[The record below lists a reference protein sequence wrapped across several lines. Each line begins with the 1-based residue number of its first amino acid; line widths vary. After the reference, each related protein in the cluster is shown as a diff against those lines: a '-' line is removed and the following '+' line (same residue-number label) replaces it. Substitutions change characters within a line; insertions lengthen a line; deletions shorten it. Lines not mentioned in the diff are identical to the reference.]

1 MADFTNPNV
10 GPQPTSPSAY
20 DPTLAASNPQ
30 MYAAALAGKPNPEDM
45 ATLNAIQKLMQY
57 DLELN
62 REHNLNKAKDRYGKL
77 DKDIKNGLQFL
88 NPDAD
93 YMQSKQNYLQQV
105 GSGIVNTVKSP
116 FRYALNAAQE
126 ILRPLQ
132 TQFSMYLN
140 ATAQKNP
147 KEAFEFVTTK
157 KNWSDAWD
165 GHNQWNTDVNDK
177 LTGKHGNALSAL
189 VKGQIDGKKPG
200 DIIRE
205 WGSVDAEMM
214 DAISSMADYHQ
225 YVYNKANKK
234 TENFVMSDGAK
245 AYADAASDFSTHQ
258 QSPGRDY
265 ANWVNKNHPP
275 KKGLLGAFLLSPLDP
290 SLAEPSK
297 DGKRWITSNLNPF
310 SPEKTTDFS
319 GNWDA
324 LWSITTDPLT
334 WLTSG
339 SSKALTESAKLAEKY
354 IKAGEA
360 GVPLATRVADI
371 FANPRFIAKHE
382 KLVTDIN
389 ELRTARQAGN
399 DGEAGAAYLR
409 IMNNHP
415 EYADE
420 NVLNALL
427 TTKVY
432 NVKDELVNV
441 TDMRTLESFFNKGEY
456 ANFIISG
463 RTHNIGYY
471 RENHVALERAE
482 RFSTDKVRKVYEKV
496 FNGIDSSAPNG
507 IAEGTSI
514 AARTAS
520 VNKVFAKRLEPGVLD
535 DPETKA
541 VLNELTQHG
550 KNLTRSYSKFM
561 AIHPENVQL
570 FTSPENVHKSMDA
583 FRDFTRVLVGD
594 KLTANTI
601 AERFLRVDPEDRT
614 NMLFS
619 LFKLYTDKIG
629 MSATSEGLVRQ
640 RAFLDG
646 LFGDKFGL
654 GPVPNVKTPKHLA
667 KDGVIEVNPG
677 ASQPFH
683 GTDGVS
689 MPRFE
694 QIHQELYETIPR
706 GPLRFLRGFTYDKS
720 ANFVGQVWTG
730 LQLFPKIGYKAAADE
745 ATLAF
750 FTAAPKAIVA
760 FLSGKGTAV
769 SNIVAAYSGSEQSI
783 GVVKALLL
791 GKRNPAKYVSAR
803 EREAMQELV
812 KEEVSYTMKNGK
824 EVTRFEFVPADE
836 YFGAPYADRLASK
849 VIARYGGKLN
859 NEEKAWIHT
868 FIVNNGHAMEG
879 AVQSSVAASFGNTM
893 VKGSLADEIY
903 GKSDFAKFLD
913 ERHLEQMPKFANIET
928 KKLSEASL
936 TEIHYDAFFRYFGKN
951 TWSFGPTKTIVDFGD
966 VFIRHNALRT
976 AKDGEAYVNEV
987 MGKVGF
993 KRNDMGNWEFKRIP
1007 VKDKDGNV
1015 TLSTELAEKSVNAFF
1030 SNFRQTADLAQQGKT
1045 PAEIAEGII
1054 TKGRN
1059 ELYTIFHGSDEA
1071 FNENLLQMVKFKI
1084 NEAVKKSESRRD
1096 FRKSEGYM
1104 RDYLKQPNKWDTDA
1118 VKKSRSEYEAKQRSA
1133 SYHISKT
1140 PYVEFE
1146 DVTQGFRLSGDT
1158 VRTNLNVKG
1167 SEYEFKQLGVTVDGV
1182 FKKFGRFVWEM
1193 MDRQINDLY
1202 RADAFAV
1209 KLLEQRTKL
1218 KPDQE
1223 KIIKDLVL
1231 DKKKAEGKDF
1241 DAVRAYKDATIQADI
1256 MINNRATDNAINE
1269 LMKYADNPNV
1279 RTQMAWNLR
1288 SVGRFNRAGEDFYRR
1303 MYRVAKDHGTDFIYR
1318 GSHLGQ
1324 AMDASG
1330 AVYKDNQGN
1339 EYVMIPND
1347 GLLFRTIAPAF
1358 AALMNP
1364 LHTLTELYKG
1374 VNSYAAGD
1382 KEEAMSHFTFFMQP
1396 EWNQYTAKIS
1406 MLNPSYSDSAGVFSL
1421 QGPTMA
1427 ITVLSA
1433 RELFNMSGNEKIGEQ
1448 LDNLLLGP
1456 ISDNTTWARALVP
1469 AAITNQL
1476 LQLDPDHET
1485 GIYAISIMQAAA
1497 FLQAHDQTRLKPED
1511 YGNIDK
1517 TQKYY
1522 DRLGLAAYN
1531 VIAAKSGFNTWS
1543 AIPVGTSEI
1552 GITPAMRRAGLVT
1565 FNQEYIDILRA
1576 VYEVNALY
1584 GYQNADPIAVA
1595 TSAFIGTYP
1604 DRAIFTVSKDS
1615 KAAKTYI
1622 NYTQETKNWILD
1634 NKKMVT
1640 KYKNVSYVFAP
1651 HTGKYDPAVAKT
1663 FQMWNWIPDA
1673 NNPFVDTS
1681 NEPQSSP
1688 LYRYIKDVAAARARM
1703 EYYDLDRLLQKDLT
1717 DPNNPLRN
1725 DPVYQADQRGQTADK
1740 KANMIAG
1747 NPLLKYLL
1755 GTSEFETRQSLLTR
1769 FSALDQLVSDPDF
1782 VSTSDPIKKPKG
1794 DTGKLP
1800 EGQRGLIQF
1809 MTKQTNKMLT
1819 TFEDLNIRSQ
1829 YDGQLTLDKVYEDG
1843 INELKKLSVGQP
1855 AASEAY
1861 RSIILPL
1868 LQDVYRIPT
1877 KGIK

>member
-1 MADFTNPNV
+1 MSFTNPNI
-10 GPQPTSPSAY
+10 GPQPTSSFAY
-20 DPTLAASNPQ
+20 DPVLANSNPR
-30 MYAAALAGKPNPEDM
+30 MYAATLAGQPAPEDM

-62 REHNLNKAKDRYGKL
+62 RESNLNKAKDRYSKL
-77 DKDIKNGLQFL
+77 DKDIQYGLQFL

-93 YMQSKQNYLQQV
+93 YQQAKQNYLQQV
-105 GSGIVNTVKSP
+105 GSGIVETFKAP
-116 FRYALNAAQE
+116 FRTALNVAQE
-126 ILRPLQ
+126 SLRPIQ
-132 TQFSMYLN
+132 TQVSMYLN
-140 ATAQKNP
+140 TTARKSP
-147 KEAFEFVTTK
+147 KEAFEFLTTK

-165 GHNQWNTDVNDK
+165 GHNQWNPDVNDK
-177 LTGKHGNALSAL
+177 LTSKHGNALSFL

-205 WGSVDAEMM
+205 WGSVDAEIM
-214 DAISSMADYHQ
+214 DAIRGMADYHQ
-225 YVYNKANKK
+225 HTYNKASNKNQ
-234 TENFVMSDGAK
+234 NFVMSDGAK
-245 AYADAASDFSTHQ
+245 AYAAAASDFSSQQ

-297 DGKRWITSNLNPF
+297 DGKKWVTANLNPF
-310 SPEKTTDFS
+310 SPENTTDFS

-334 WLTSG
+334 WLTAG
-339 SSKALTESAKLAEKY
+339 SSRAITEGAKLAETY
-354 IKAGEA
+354 VAAGKA
-360 GVPLATRVADI
+360 GVPVATRVADI

-389 ELRTARQAGN
+389 ELRVARQAGD
-399 DGEAGAAYLR
+399 DGTAGAVYLR

-420 NVLNALL
+420 NILNALL

-432 NVKDELVNV
+432 NGTEELVNV

-456 ANFIISG
+456 TNFIISG

-482 RFSTDKVRKVYEKV
+482 RLSTDRVRNVYEKV
-496 FNGIDSSAPNG
+496 FNGIDSSAVNG
-507 IAEGTSI
+507 IADGTSI
-514 AARTAS
+514 AARAAS
-520 VNKVFAKRLEPGVLD
+520 VNKVFAKRLEPGVLN
-535 DPETKA
+535 DPETEL
-541 VLNELTQHG
+541 VLKELTQHG
-550 KNLTRSYSKFM
+550 TNLTRSYSKFM

-594 KLTANTI
+594 KLTANVI
-601 AERFLRVDPEDRT
+601 AERFLRVDAEDRT
-614 NMLFS
+614 NMLYS

-654 GPVPNVKTPKHLA
+654 GPVSNVKTPKHLA
-667 KDGVIEVNPG
+667 KDNVIEINPG

-706 GPLRFLRGFTYDKS
+706 GPMRFLRGFTYDKS

-750 FTAAPKAIVA
+750 FTAAPKAIAA

-769 SNIVAAYSGSEQSI
+769 SNMVAAYSGSEQSI
-783 GVVKALLL
+783 GVIKALVL
-791 GKRNPAKYVSAR
+791 GQRNPAKYVSAR
-803 EREAMQELV
+803 EREAMQEIQKV
-812 KEEVSYTMKNGK
+812 DVSYTTKSGK
-824 EVTRFEFVPADE
+824 EVQRFEFVSADE
-836 YFGAPYADRLASK
+836 YFGAPYADRLANK

-859 NEEKAWIHT
+859 AEEKAWIHT
-868 FIVNNGHAMEG
+868 FLVNNGHAMEG

-893 VKGSLADEIY
+893 VKGSLAAEIY

-913 ERHLEQMPKFANIET
+913 ARNLEQMPKFATIET

-936 TEIHYDAFFRYFGKN
+936 TEIHYDAFYRYFGTN
-951 TWSFGPTKTIVDFGD
+951 IWSFGPTKTIVDFGD
-966 VFIRHNALRT
+966 IFIRHNALRT
-976 AKDGEAYVNEV
+976 AKDGQAYVNEV

-993 KRNDMGNWEFKRIP
+993 KRNDMGGWEFKRIP
-1007 VKDKDGNV
+1007 VKDKKGNI

-1030 SNFRQTADLAQQGKT
+1030 SNFRQTADLALQGKT

-1054 TKGRN
+1054 TKGRD

-1084 NEAVKKSESRRD
+1084 AEAVKKVEKRQD
-1096 FRKSEGYM
+1096 FRKSEGFM
-1104 RDYLKQPNKWDTDA
+1104 REYVKQPNKWDTEA
-1118 VKKSRSEYEAKQRSA
+1118 TKKARSEYEALQRSA

-1146 DVTQGFRLSGDT
+1146 DVTQGFRLKGDT
-1158 VRTNLNVKG
+1158 VRTNLNVEG

-1218 KPDQE
+1218 KPDQQ
-1223 KIIKDLVL
+1223 KLINDLFL
-1231 DKKKAEGKDF
+1231 DKKAAAGKDF
-1241 DAVRAYKDATIQADI
+1241 DAARALDDAKIQADV
-1256 MINNRATDNAINE
+1256 MMNNRATDNAINE

-1303 MYRVAKDHGTDFIYR
+1303 MYRLAKDHGADFIYR

-1347 GLLFRTIAPAF
+1347 GLLFRIVAPAF
-1358 AALMNP
+1358 AAIMNP
-1364 LHTLTELYKG
+1364 IHTVSELYKG
-1374 VNSYAAGD
+1374 INSLAAGD
-1382 KEEAMSHFTFFMQP
+1382 KEEAMSRFTFFMQP

-1433 RELFNMSGNEKIGEQ
+1433 RELFNITGKEKIGEQ

-1456 ISDNTTWARALVP
+1456 ISDNTTWARALIP
-1469 AAITNQL
+1469 AAVTNQL
-1476 LQLDPDHET
+1476 LQLDPDHEI
-1485 GIYAISIMQAAA
+1485 GIYATSMMQAAA
-1497 FLQAHDQTRLKPED
+1497 FLQAHDQTRLNPED

-1522 DRLGLAAYN
+1522 DRLGIAAYN
-1531 VIAAKSGFNTWS
+1531 VIAAKAGFNTWS
-1543 AIPVGTSEI
+1543 AIPVGLSEI
-1552 GITPAMRRAGLVT
+1552 GITPEMRRAGLVT
-1565 FNQEYIDILRA
+1565 FNQEYVDILRA
-1576 VYEVNALY
+1576 VYEVNALH
-1584 GYQNADPIAVA
+1584 GYQNTDPIAVA
-1595 TSAFIGTYP
+1595 TSAFIGSYP
-1604 DRAIFTVSKDS
+1604 DRAIFTVSKNS

-1622 NYTQETKNWILD
+1622 GYTKETKNWILD

-1640 KYKNVSYVFAP
+1640 KYGNVAYAFAP
-1651 HTGKYDPAVAKT
+1651 HAGEYDPAVAKV
-1663 FQMWNWIPDA
+1663 FQMWNWIPDSD
-1673 NNPFVDTS
+1673 NPFVNLDG
-1681 NEPQSSP
+1681 PQTSP
-1688 LYRYIKDVAAARARM
+1688 LYRYIKDVAAAKARM
-1703 EYYDLDRLLQKDLT
+1703 EYYDLDRNLQKDLT

-1725 DPVYQADQRGQTADK
+1725 DPVYQADMRGKTADM
-1740 KANMIAG
+1740 KAAMLAG
-1747 NPLLKYLL
+1747 NPLLKYML
-1755 GTSEFETRQSLLTR
+1755 GTSEFETRQSLISR
-1769 FSALDQLVSDPDF
+1769 FKALDQLVNDPDF
-1782 VSTSDPIKKPKG
+1782 VSTSDPKNKPKG
-1794 DTGKLP
+1794 DAGRLP
-1800 EGQRGLIQF
+1800 EGQRGLVQF
-1809 MTKQTNKMLT
+1809 MTKQVNKMLEV
-1819 TFEDLNIRSQ
+1819 FEDTNIRSQ
-1829 YDGQLTLDKVYEDG
+1829 YNGQSTLDKVYEDG

-1868 LQDVYRIPT
+1868 LEDVYRIPT

>member
-1 MADFTNPNV
+1 MSFTNPNI
-10 GPQPTSPSAY
+10 GPQPTSSFAY
-20 DPTLAASNPQ
+20 DPVLANSNPQ
-30 MYAAALAGKPNPEDM
+30 MYAATLAGQPAPEDM
-45 ATLNAIQKLMQY
+45 ATLNALQKLMQY

-62 REHNLNKAKDRYGKL
+62 RERNLNSAKDRYGKL
-77 DKDIKNGLQFL
+77 DKDIQYGLQFL

-93 YMQSKQNYLQQV
+93 YMQPKQNYLQQV
-105 GSGIVNTVKSP
+105 GSGIVSTFKAP
-116 FRYALNAAQE
+116 FRTALNVAQE
-126 ILRPLQ
+126 SLRPIQ
-132 TQFSMYLN
+132 TQVSMYLN
-140 ATAQKNP
+140 ATAQKSP
-147 KEAFEFVTTK
+147 KEAFEFLTTK

-165 GHNQWNTDVNDK
+165 GHNQWNPDVNDK
-177 LTGKHGNALSAL
+177 LTNKHGRALSAL

-205 WGSVDAEMM
+205 WGNVDAEMM
-214 DAISSMADYHQ
+214 DAIRSMADYHQ
-225 YVYNKANKK
+225 YVYNKASNKN
-234 TENFVMSDGAK
+234 ENFVMSDEAK
-245 AYADAASDFSTHQ
+245 AYSAAAGDFSSQQ

-297 DGKRWITSNLNPF
+297 DGKKWITSNLNPF
-310 SPEKTTDFS
+310 SPENTTDFS

-324 LWSITTDPLT
+324 LWSLTTDPLT
-334 WLTSG
+334 WLTAG
-339 SSKALTESAKLAEKY
+339 SSRAITEGAKLAETY
-354 IKAGEA
+354 VAAGKAGI
-360 GVPLATRVADI
+360 PLATRVSDI
-371 FANPRFIAKHE
+371 FTNPRFVAKHE
-382 KLVTDIN
+382 NLVTDIN
-389 ELRTARQAGN
+389 ELRVARQAGD
-399 DGEAGAAYLR
+399 DGTAGAVYLR

-420 NVLNALL
+420 NILNALL

-432 NVKDELVNV
+432 NGTEELVNV

-482 RFSTDKVRKVYEKV
+482 RLTTDKVRKTYEKV
-496 FNGIDSSAPNG
+496 FNGVDSTAANG
-507 IAEGTSI
+507 IADGTSI
-514 AARTAS
+514 AARAAS
-520 VNKVFAKRLEPGVLD
+520 VNKVFAKRIEPGVLN
-535 DPETKA
+535 DPETEL
-541 VLNELTQHG
+541 VLKELTQHG
-550 KNLTRSYSKFM
+550 TNLTRGYSKFM

-594 KLTANTI
+594 KLTANVI

-614 NMLFS
+614 NMLYS

-654 GPVPNVKTPKHLA
+654 GTVANVKTPKHLA
-667 KDGVIEVNPG
+667 KDNVIEINPG

-694 QIHQELYETIPR
+694 EIHQELYETIPR
-706 GPLRFLRGFTYDKS
+706 GPMRFLRGFSYDKS
-720 ANFVGQVWTG
+720 ANFVGQVWTA
-730 LQLFPKIGYKAAADE
+730 LQLFPKIGFKAAADE
-745 ATLAF
+745 ATLAL
-750 FTAAPKAIVA
+750 FTAAPQAIAA
-760 FLSGKGTAV
+760 FLSGKGAAV
-769 SNIVAAYSGSEQSI
+769 SNIVAAYSGSEKSI

-791 GKRNPAKYVSAR
+791 GKRNPAKYVPAR
-803 EREAMQELV
+803 EREAMQEIV

-836 YFGAPYADRLASK
+836 YHGAPYADRLANK

-859 NEEKAWIHT
+859 PEEKQWIHT
-868 FIVNNGHAMEG
+868 FLINNGHAMEG

-893 VKGSLADEIY
+893 VKGSLAAEIY
-903 GKSDFAKFLD
+903 GKNDFAKFLD
-913 ERHLEQMPKFANIET
+913 ARNLEQMPKFATIES

-936 TEIHYDAFFRYFGKN
+936 TEIHYDAFWRYFGRNK
-951 TWSFGPTKTIVDFGD
+951 WSFGPTKTVVDFGD
-966 VFIRHNALRT
+966 IFIRHNALRT
-976 AKDGEAYVNEV
+976 AKDGEAYFNEI
-987 MGKVGF
+987 MGKIGF
-993 KRNDMGNWEFKRIP
+993 KRNDMGSWEFKRIP
-1007 VKDKDGNV
+1007 VKDKDGNI

-1030 SNFRQTADLAQQGKT
+1030 SNFRQTADLALQGKT
-1045 PAEIAEGII
+1045 PAEIAEGLIV
-1054 TKGRN
+1054 KSRD

-1084 NEAVKKSESRRD
+1084 DEAVKKVESRQD
-1096 FRKSEGYM
+1096 FRKSEGFM
-1104 RDYLKQPNKWDTDA
+1104 REYLKQPNKWDTKA
-1118 VKKSRSEYEAKQRSA
+1118 VKKARSEYEALQRSA

-1146 DVTQGFRLSGDT
+1146 DVTQGFRLKGDT
-1158 VRTNLNVKG
+1158 VRTNLNVTG
-1167 SEYEFKQLGVTVDGV
+1167 SEHEFKLLGVTVDGV

-1218 KPDQE
+1218 KPDQQ
-1223 KIIKDLVL
+1223 KIINDLVL

-1241 DAVRAYKDATIQADI
+1241 DATRAFEDARIQADI

-1303 MYRVAKDHGTDFIYR
+1303 MYRVGRDRGIDFIYR

-1330 AVYKDNQGN
+1330 AVYKDQQGN

-1347 GLLFRTIAPAF
+1347 GLLFRIVAPAF
-1358 AALMNP
+1358 AAVMNP
-1364 LHTLTELYKG
+1364 LHTVSELYKG
-1374 VNSYAAGD
+1374 VNSFAAGD
-1382 KEEAMSHFTFFMQP
+1382 KEKAMSHFKFFMQP

-1427 ITVLSA
+1427 ITVLGA
-1433 RELFNMSGNEKIGEQ
+1433 RELFNISGKEKIGEQ

-1469 AAITNQL
+1469 AAVTNQL
-1476 LQLDPDHET
+1476 LQLDPDHEI
-1485 GIYAISIMQAAA
+1485 GIYATSVMQAAA
-1497 FLQAHDQTRLKPED
+1497 FLQAHDQTRLNPED

-1522 DRLGLAAYN
+1522 DRLGIAAYN
-1531 VIAAKSGFNTWS
+1531 VIAAKAGFNTWS
-1543 AIPVGTSEI
+1543 AIPVGLSEI
-1552 GITPAMRRAGLVT
+1552 GITPEMRRAGLVT
-1565 FNQEYIDILRA
+1565 FNQEYVDILRA

-1584 GYQNADPIAVA
+1584 GYQNVDPIAVA
-1595 TSAFIGTYP
+1595 TSAFIGSYP
-1604 DRAIFTVSKDS
+1604 DRAIFTVSKNS

-1622 NYTQETKNWILD
+1622 GYTQETKNWVLD
-1634 NKKMVT
+1634 NKKMIT
-1640 KYKNVSYVFAP
+1640 KYGNVAYAFAP
-1651 HTGKYDPAVAKT
+1651 HTGEYDPAVAKV

-1673 NNPFVDTS
+1673 DNPFV
-1681 NEPQSSP
+1681 NLEGPQTSP

-1703 EYYDLDRLLQKDLT
+1703 EYYDLDRNLQKDLT

-1725 DPVYQADQRGQTADK
+1725 DPVYQADMNRKTADR
-1740 KANMIAG
+1740 KAQMLAG
-1747 NPLLKYLL
+1747 NPLLKYML
-1755 GTSEFETRQSLLTR
+1755 GTSEFETRQSLISR
-1769 FSALDQLVSDPDF
+1769 FKALDQLVNDPSF
-1782 VSTSDPIKKPKG
+1782 VSTSDPKKKPKG

-1800 EGQRGLIQF
+1800 EGQRGLVQF
-1809 MTKQTNKMLT
+1809 MTKQVNKMLEV
-1819 TFEDLNIRSQ
+1819 FEDTNIRSQ

-1868 LQDVYRIPT
+1868 LEDVYRIPT